1 MSANRWFN
9 LIVIPTLVVAAVLT
23 LAGALATAQLVAA
36 APAAASC
43 PRAMVVSSG
52 RVQGTYVVA
61 GSNSIPTG
69 VEGGLL
75 ALLSGDRTCG
85 E

>member
-1 MSANRWFN
+1 MSANRWLS
-9 LIVIPTLVVAAVLT
+9 LIVIPALVVAAVLT
-23 LAGALATAQLVAA
+23 IAGALATAQLAAA

-43 PRAMVVSSG
+43 PRPMVVSSG
-52 RVQGTYVVA
+52 RIQGTYVVS
-61 GSNSIPTG
+61 GRNSIPTG

>member
-23 LAGALATAQLVAA
+23 IAGALATAQLVSAA
-36 APAAASC
+36 SSAASC
-43 PRAMVVSSG
+43 PRAMTVSSG
-52 RVQGTYVVA
+52 HIQGTYVVA
-61 GSNSIPTG
+61 GRNSSPTG

-75 ALLSGDRTCG
+75 ALLSGDRTCSQ
-85 E
+85 

>member
-9 LIVIPTLVVAAVLT
+9 LIVIPTLIVAAVLT
-23 LAGALATAQLVAA
+23 ITGALATAQLASA

-43 PRAMVVSSG
+43 PRPMAVSSG
-52 RVQGTYVVA
+52 RIQGTYFVT

-75 ALLSGDRTCG
+75 ALLSGDRTCA